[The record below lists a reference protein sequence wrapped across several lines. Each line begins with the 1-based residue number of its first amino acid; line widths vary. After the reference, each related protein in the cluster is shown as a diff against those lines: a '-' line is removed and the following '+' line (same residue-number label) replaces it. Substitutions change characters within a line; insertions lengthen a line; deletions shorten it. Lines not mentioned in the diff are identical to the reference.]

1 MDTRLITH
9 RGFAAR
15 SDARSGTAMDV
26 WGLPDRHDDR
36 EPLLLS
42 AGARRHERDLSP
54 ADVRRLLLH
63 DPSELAEVLPT
74 FGAAVV
80 TPSGGVRVATDHL
93 GFRHVFHAQRP
104 GAAVVS
110 TSSHACAVELGS
122 GLDLDAVA
130 VQSSLGLAARPAH
143 AVRGRRQGRTRWRR
157 DAGGRHARPDVCP
170 RTTVPSGLDLDHAV
184 RVAADVLR
192 TYLTA
197 YLEDH
202 PDAGLQLTGGQDSRL
217 LLSAVPPARRRGLR
231 VVTLG
236 AAGEPD
242 VDIAADLAARYGM
255 RHELLS
261 LTGLEEVHPAEAW
274 ALCLDAARRLDFSAD
289 PVAHAVLTWAEARSE
304 PGPRISGLG
313 GEVSRGFYYLGLP
326 TSAPV
331 SAKRARRLAEW
342 RMFVNEAVPAE
353 ALHPAFGPWARER
366 ATQEVVHALTES
378 GRRWMAAT
386 DHLYLHH
393 RMQRW
398 AGVTET
404 AVCLDRQVVNPMLD
418 DRFIA
423 IATALDPLDKRSSR
437 FLGRLQLALD
447 DELGSIPMDGRP
459 APAAYAHRSA
469 RNSARQTAATV
480 AKARGKVLQRL
491 RGETRPPAGGEVLAA
506 KVVEHWRA
514 EPSVLEPLH
523 GLGVFADPWLDS
535 VTAREAPLPPSSAVA
550 LAVNLVAALHRG

>member
-1 MDTRLITH
+1 M
-9 RGFAAR
+9 
-15 SDARSGTAMDV
+15 
-26 WGLPDRHDDR
+26 
-36 EPLLLS
+36 
-42 AGARRHERDLSP
+42 
-54 ADVRRLLLH
+54 
-63 DPSELAEVLPT
+63 
-74 FGAAVV
+74 
-80 TPSGGVRVATDHL
+80 
-93 GFRHVFHAQRP
+93 
-104 GAAVVS
+104 
-110 TSSHACAVELGS
+110 
-122 GLDLDAVA
+122 
-130 VQSSLGLAARPAH
+130 
-143 AVRGRRQGRTRWRR
+143 
-157 DAGGRHARPDVCP
+157 
-170 RTTVPSGLDLDHAV
+170 
-184 RVAADVLR
+184 
-192 TYLTA
+192 
-197 YLEDH
+197 
-202 PDAGLQLTGGQDSRL
+202 
-217 LLSAVPPARRRGLR
+217 
-231 VVTLG
+231 TLG
-236 AAGEPD
+236 APGEPD

-261 LTGLEEVHPAEAW
+261 LTGLEELHPAEAW
-274 ALCLDAARRLDFSAD
+274 SLCLDAARRLDFSAD

-326 TSAPV
+326 TYAPV

-378 GRRWMAAT
+378 GRPWMAAT

-447 DELGSIPMDGRP
+447 DELGSIPMEAARAGGVRP
-459 APAAYAHRSA
+459 PLGA
-469 RNSARQTAATV
+469 NSARQTAATV

-491 RGETRPPAGGEVLAA
+491 RGETGHPPAARCWRPRSSSTGAPSRRCWSRCTGWASSPTPGWTRSPPGTRRSRRAA
-506 KVVEHWRA
+506 RS
-514 EPSVLEPLH
+514 PSR
-523 GLGVFADPWLDS
+523 S
-535 VTAREAPLPPSSAVA
+535 TS
-550 LAVNLVAALHRG
+550 